1 MKPLGHM
8 VSEMSSMVTRLSL
21 EAVEMVEWQRRRSR
35 FILLREMSYHKVLS
49 RFHKGCSA
57 QCEFFK
63 IRSF

>member
-35 FILLREMSYHKVLS
+35 FIL
-49 RFHKGCSA
+49 F
-57 QCEFFK
+57 
-63 IRSF
+63 